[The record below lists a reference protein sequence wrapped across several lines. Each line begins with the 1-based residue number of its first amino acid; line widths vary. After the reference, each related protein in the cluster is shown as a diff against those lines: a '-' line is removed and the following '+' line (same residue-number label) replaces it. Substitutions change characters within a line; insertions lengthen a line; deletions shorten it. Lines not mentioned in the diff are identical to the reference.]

1 MYIMVEDKRICEVC
15 GTKFIPN
22 SPSQKLCGSESCLK
36 ARRKEYAKKH
46 ADMYRE
52 LNRKHRQKARVKK
65 YRAAYDKQYQL
76 DHKEQIKNYKKM
88 WWQKK
93 NFFKHLEKGEIL
105 KNAYYYSLSK
115 EEKQQALD
123 KIK

>member
-1 MYIMVEDKRICEVC
+1 MTEDKRICEVC
-15 GTKFIPN
+15 GTEFTPN
-22 SPSQKLCGSESCLK
+22 STSQKLCGSESCLK
-36 ARRKEYAKKH
+36 TRRKEDAKKH

-76 DHKEQIKNYKKM
+76 EHKEQIKNYKKM

>member
-1 MYIMVEDKRICEVC
+1 MTEDKRICEVC
-15 GTKFIPN
+15 GTEFTPN

-36 ARRKEYAKKH
+36 ARRKEYTQKH

-65 YRAAYDKQYQL
+65 YRAEYDKQYQL
-76 DHKEQIKNYKKM
+76 EHKEQIQSYKKM
-88 WWQKK
+88 WWLKK
-93 NFFKHLEKGEIL
+93 NFLKHLEKGEIL

-115 EEKQQALD
+115 EEKEKLLLTLN
-123 KIK
+123 K

>member
-1 MYIMVEDKRICEVC
+1 MTEDKRICEVC
-15 GTKFIPN
+15 GTEFTPN
-22 SPSQKLCGSESCLK
+22 SPSQKLCGSEPCLK
-36 ARRKEYAKKH
+36 ARRKEYAQKH

-52 LNRKHRQKARVKK
+52 LNRKHRQKPRVKK

-76 DHKEQIKNYKKM
+76 DHKEQIQNYKKM

-93 NFFKHLEKGEIL
+93 QFFKYLEKGELL
-105 KNAYYYSLSK
+105 KNIYYYSLS
-115 EEKQQALD
+115 EQEKQQLLD

>member
-1 MYIMVEDKRICEVC
+1 MTEDKRICEVC
-15 GTKFIPN
+15 GTKFTPN

-36 ARRKEYAKKH
+36 ARRREYARNH
-46 ADMYRE
+46 AEMYRE

-88 WWQKK
+88 WWLKK
-93 NFFKHLEKGEIL
+93 NFFKHLEKGELL
-105 KNAYYYSLSK
+105 KNIYYYSLS
-115 EEKQQALD
+115 EQEKQQILD